1 MISRSDLVTVNTMTE
16 LNNHEQPRGL
26 VVSRYCLANAHAPM
40 PLIARAFAESLSL
53 ASLADDPRCV
63 LTIGLVK
70 GISCFMS

>member
-1 MISRSDLVTVNTMTE
+1 MKIDDQQIRSSHSKHDDRV
-16 LNNHEQPRGL
+16 EQPRGL
-26 VVSRYCLANAHAPM
+26 VVSRYCPANAHAPM